1 MIYKNKEEMIKK
13 LEDEKND
20 ALTIHYLLKNQE
32 VMKKHYMK
40 EN

>member
-20 ALTIHYLLKNQE
+20 ALREIKSHLIKN
-32 VMKKHYMK
+32 
-40 EN
+40 